1 MVRKTDRSALDNS
14 VDKIIPPR
22 FIKKGRQEV
31 ATYLEQQVPEYR
43 DNPLIESLP
52 PIWTR
57 DEVEERLAYFP
68 PYSEDQRNLPNQVRL
83 HLIENSREFFIPQ
96 GIHLEIEIR
105 ISCMIRRGYQ
115 QRNPMAFRYWPDLSR
130 RLDSFQASD
139 TTAFPQSKARGF
151 ATVGRSGMGK
161 TTSIENI
168 LMQYQ

>member
-68 PYSEDQRNLPNQVRL
+68 PSKTVDIGMMCCSPQREGFEVTFSDFSVGPAISKEL
-83 HLIENSREFFIPQ
+83 H
-96 GIHLEIEIR
+96 
-105 ISCMIRRGYQ
+105 
-115 QRNPMAFRYWPDLSR
+115 D
-130 RLDSFQASD
+130 
-139 TTAFPQSKARGF
+139 
-151 ATVGRSGMGK
+151 
-161 TTSIENI
+161 
-168 LMQYQ
+168 